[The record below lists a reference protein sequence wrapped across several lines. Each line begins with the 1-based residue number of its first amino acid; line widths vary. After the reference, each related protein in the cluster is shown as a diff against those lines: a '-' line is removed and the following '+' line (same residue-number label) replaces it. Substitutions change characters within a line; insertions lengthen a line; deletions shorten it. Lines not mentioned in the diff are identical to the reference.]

1 MTSHDILAEMA
12 AAISGSQR
20 LYLSPYYLLE
30 VFLAMTLA
38 LQTTQ
43 FEDAG

>member
-20 LYLSPYYLLE
+20 LYLSPYLLE